1 MSPDS
6 SSFSS
11 MSPSPSIPIMTDD
24 DTLMPL
30 AGVGY
35 VVIHHLSLFNVY
47 FISKLRL
54 NLASIG

>member
-1 MSPDS
+1 
-6 SSFSS
+6 

-24 DTLMPL
+24 GTLMPL

-35 VVIHHLSLFNVY
+35 VVIPHLYLFNVY